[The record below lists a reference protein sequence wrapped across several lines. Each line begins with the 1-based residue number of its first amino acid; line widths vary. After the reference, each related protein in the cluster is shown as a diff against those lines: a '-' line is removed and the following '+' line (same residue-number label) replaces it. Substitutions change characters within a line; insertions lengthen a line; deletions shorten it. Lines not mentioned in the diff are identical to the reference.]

1 MTKEDQPGKQRSEPL
16 TIVVDLDEL
25 TANPGDVNER
35 EEKYKGKRI
44 KLQRGSKVSNQS
56 FFPLAVD
63 DYFMSIAILSQR
75 LGSADESKRVGACIV
90 SNESLRV
97 VSLGYRK
104 EDIHAELSALLNAK
118 VSGVDLTK
126 CSLYTTKPPCL
137 NCTQAILEAGIR
149 VMVYGPKGVLDPG
162 VCALIYGAKACFKEY
177 KCYIRIDDVEKRF
190 LIDLHESDVCAKEFD
205 PPEISKPDAAQPTP
219 SCKPSYSDFFMAM
232 AFLSHTRAKDMKY
245 QVGACLVT
253 PAPHR
258 LVAMG
263 YNGMPDGRG
272 FKDDKMDWGTE
283 QSKYICHAEL
293 NAIIAAFRR
302 EADLSTC
309 TLYVTHTPCDDCS
322 KLVAQSGI
330 KYVVFARPFHNGSAM
345 NETLKRLPHP
355 EITQYDMESE
365 CGNIAID
372 LKDLSIKLSKSS
384 KTPPND
390 CAPAQ
395 KKGRRDVD
403 FPLDDYFM
411 SLAVLAKCRS
421 VVSERVGACLVY
433 KEPRRAISVGYS
445 GNIDGLSDNKKTEY
459 VCCAEFN
466 AIVSAYRYHADL
478 TSATLYTTGVPC
490 SRCATKIIQSGIKTI
505 VHGGEEKSMEPE
517 AREVFYWGKV
527 ATLKYECQT
536 KKPIIEIDLRRLVV
550 DQREDGDGGGAE

>member
-1 MTKEDQPGKQRSEPL
+1 
-16 TIVVDLDEL
+16 
-25 TANPGDVNER
+25 
-35 EEKYKGKRI
+35 
-44 KLQRGSKVSNQS
+44 
-56 FFPLAVD
+56 
-63 DYFMSIAILSQR
+63 
-75 LGSADESKRVGACIV
+75 KRVGACIV

-104 EDIHAELSALLNAK
+104 GTIDLVSVSSSMIAVIIEDIHAELSALLNAK

-205 PPEISKPDAAQPTP
+205 PPEVSKPYAAQPTPSSSSDQPEISKPDAAQPTPSSSSDQPEISKPDAAQPTP

-272 FKDDKMDWGTE
+272 FKDNKMDWGSV
-283 QSKYICHAEL
+283 QSEYNCHAEV
-293 NAIIAAFRR
+293 NTMIAGSRR
-302 EADLSTC
+302 EADLSAC
-309 TLYVTHTPCDDCS
+309 TLYVTLSPCHDCS

-330 KYVVFARPFHNGSAM
+330 KNVVFAKYYKNGRDTY
-345 NETLKRLPHP
+345 ETLGRLPDMN
-355 EITQYDMESE
+355 ITRYEYMESGY
-365 CGNIAID
+365 GNIAKMTID
-372 LKDLSIKLSKSS
+372 LKDLK
-384 KTPPND
+384 
-390 CAPAQ
+390 
-395 KKGRRDVD
+395 
-403 FPLDDYFM
+403 
-411 SLAVLAKCRS
+411 
-421 VVSERVGACLVY
+421 
-433 KEPRRAISVGYS
+433 
-445 GNIDGLSDNKKTEY
+445 
-459 VCCAEFN
+459 
-466 AIVSAYRYHADL
+466 
-478 TSATLYTTGVPC
+478 
-490 SRCATKIIQSGIKTI
+490 
-505 VHGGEEKSMEPE
+505 
-517 AREVFYWGKV
+517 
-527 ATLKYECQT
+527 
-536 KKPIIEIDLRRLVV
+536 
-550 DQREDGDGGGAE
+550 